1 MTLYIIQEF
10 DSDTMKWVNHDSYD
24 SKDLAE
30 VSIQI
35 KRRTPWYSDLRIV
48 ESYNRSYWA
57 DGPMGVTPP
66 TGCWNE
72 IKKDLGIKEAN

>member
-10 DSDTMKWVNHDSYD
+10 DSDTMNWVNHDSYY

-35 KRRTPWYSDLRIV
+35 KRRTRWYSDLRIIKRV
-48 ESYNRSYWA
+48 TSYWA
-57 DGPMGVTPP
+57 DGPMSVTPP
-66 TGCWNE
+66 GHGLE
-72 IKKDLGIKEAN
+72 ICKDLGIKEANS